1 MQEFLSNVL
10 FPTQFIPHGHCYL
23 WQPGLVWLHFLSD
36 LLIAVAYYSIPLLL
50 IYFVRQREDVP
61 FRGIFLLFGA
71 FIISCGTTHLMNLW
85 TLWHPSYWLA
95 GAIKATTAFV
105 SCYTALELV
114 PIIPQALAMPS
125 PAKLEAT
132 NRALER
138 EISERQQAEAEIRR
152 LNVELEARVQQRT
165 AQLEASNQE
174 KEALLQREQE
184 ARALAETAQ
193 QDSQL
198 YAGRLA
204 LALDAAKMGSW
215 DWDLTS
221 DRVFWNPRHEILL
234 GYPPGTPDRSYEEWA
249 GRIHPDDLTQA
260 EADIRAALTNHQQDY
275 FSEYRILL
283 PDGTP
288 RWLRS
293 FGRLYRSGSGEPVR
307 MAGVIFDVTE
317 RYQAEVALRESEER
331 FRATFEQAAVGIAHV
346 ELDGSWMRVNQR
358 LCDILGY
365 TREEILQ
372 LTFQDI
378 THPEDLRLD
387 LSYAQQLLQGEIENY
402 SLEKR
407 YIRKDGSIIW
417 ANLTASLV
425 REQLGVISPE
435 SETREQLLTTLLSNL
450 GDAAVNPISPLIN
463 PDVGE
468 PKYFIAVVEEISDRK
483 EAEFALQKRAEELV
497 WANRQLRRATV
508 LLKRR
513 NEELDQFA
521 YVVSHDLKA
530 PLRAIANLSEWIEED
545 LGEQLP
551 DENRHQMRLMRG
563 RVHRMEALIEGLLE
577 YSRVGRAEV
586 AVETVH
592 VGSLL
597 SELMDSLAP
606 ALTFRVEI
614 APGMPTFSTKRLLL
628 RQVFANLISNA
639 IKHHD
644 RPDGWLKIGF
654 QDLGE
659 QYEFTVADDGPGI
672 DPEHHQ
678 RIFGI
683 FQTLVSKNGA
693 NKDGKESTGIGLSIV
708 KKIVEGEG
716 GSITLESQIGQG
728 TTFRFTWLKQPK
740 GDDSISQP
748 L

>member
-36 LLIAVAYYSIPLLL
+36 LLIAIAYYSIPLLL

-71 FIISCGTTHLMNLW
+71 FIISCGTTHMMNLW

-95 GAIKATTAFV
+95 GAIKAITAFV

-138 EISERQQAEAEIRR
+138 EITERQQAEAEIRR

-184 ARALAETAQ
+184 ARALAETAR

-198 YAGRLA
+198 YAERLA

-215 DWDLTS
+215 DWDFKS

-234 GYPPGTPDRSYEEWA
+234 GYPPGTPERSYEEWS
-249 GRIHPDDLTQA
+249 GRIHPDDLVQA
-260 EADIRAALTNHQQDY
+260 EADIRAALTNYQQDY

-288 RWLRS
+288 RWLRG
-293 FGRLYRSGSGEPVR
+293 FGRLFRNSSGEPVR

-317 RYQAEVALRESEER
+317 RYQAEVSLRDSEER

-365 TREEILQ
+365 TRDEILQ

-407 YIRKDGSIIW
+407 YICKDGSIIW

-425 REQLGVISPE
+425 REQPGVISPE
-435 SETREQLLTTLLSNL
+435 SDTRKHLLTTLLSNL
-450 GDAAVNPISPLIN
+450 GDAAVNPVSPLIN
-463 PDVGE
+463 PALGE
-468 PKYFIAVVEEISDRK
+468 PKYFISVIEEISDRK

-577 YSRVGRAEV
+577 YSRVGRTEI
-586 AVETVH
+586 AVETVN

-606 ALTFRVEI
+606 ALTFQIEI

-644 RPDGWLKIGF
+644 RPDGCLKIGV

-659 QYEFTVADDGPGI
+659 HYEFTVADDGPGI

-716 GSITLESQIGQG
+716 GTITLESQIGQG